1 MATCMP
7 KLLLMRVWLLR
18 PSPKAAAA
26 LARKGRDLR
35 PTLDATLML
44 KLSVYANK
52 RRRSHARLA
61 AKSCSLSSI
70 TVSDAGRKSA
80 AMPQKSAIA

>member
-1 MATCMP
+1 
-7 KLLLMRVWLLR
+7 
-18 PSPKAAAA
+18 
-26 LARKGRDLR
+26 
-35 PTLDATLML
+35 ML

-52 RRRSHARLA
+52 KRLSRRRLA